1 MRATFDELGGGD
13 WPQPVGPLRVRR
25 VARLALTVVILVLAF
40 GGGMLV
46 AAAWDALSD
55 QDARGVMDSTW

>member
-1 MRATFDELGGGD
+1 MRATFEEIGGGG
-13 WPQPVGPLRVRR
+13 WQRPVGPSRVRGS
-25 VARLALTVVILVLAF
+25 ARLALTVVLLVLAF
-40 GGGMLV
+40 GWGTLA